1 MTGIEQEASMK
12 HLIVSAFAVVAL
24 IAAGP
29 ANAATVHHAKARHH
43 VGVSPSHSW
52 TPGFADP
59 GWSGAYAGPRP
70 PVHYNA
76 APSYDDPSKLG
87 GGG

>member
-1 MTGIEQEASMK
+1 MK

-24 IAAGP
+24 IAAGS
-29 ANAATVHHAKARHH
+29 ANAATVHHAKSRHH
-43 VGVSPSHSW
+43 VIASPGRSS

-59 GWSGAYAGPRP
+59 SWFGAYAGPRP
-70 PVHYNA
+70 LVHHDDT
-76 APSYDDPSKLG
+76 PSYDDPSKLG